1 MESLGENINPFS
13 PDLDPEKLYCFT
25 NGVALKADIAA
36 DLLGMYSTGEKWMK
50 EFTAECKEN
59 PARFEQTVKKQQVK
73 NFTADGMKV
82 TAKGKEL
89 KIIELKFTRDL
100 FAQILFQGQN
110 QSISLQHILTYPLTP
125 APLSMAHINGAMCV
139 TNKAALVHKIEAK
152 VTPVSNVKCEA
163 VIIDFMFFIRSA
175 TSDLP
180 VKYGALA
187 RSLLTRVPKR
197 GATTV
202 MFIADI
208 YNDQHSVKDS
218 CQGTRGTVS
227 GGRTY
232 SKLKHGQTRPSNFST
247 ALKSRNF
254 INALLEFLRDEWSS
268 ERCADLITG
277 HILHFAYGPC
287 YTYTVCLLMHCNSV
301 IFLLASMMTFELI
314 YTNDAVSG

>member
-1 MESLGENINPFS
+1 M
-13 PDLDPEKLYCFT
+13 
-25 NGVALKADIAA
+25 KADIAE

-59 PARFEQTVKKQQVK
+59 PRRFEQAIKKRQVK
-73 NFTADGMKV
+73 NITSDGMKV
-82 TAKGKEL
+82 TGKGKEL

-100 FAQILFQGQN
+100 FAQILLQGQN

-125 APLSMAHINGAMCV
+125 APLSMAHINSAMCV
-139 TNKAALVHKIEAK
+139 TNKAALIHKIEAK

-175 TSDLP
+175 ASHLP
-180 VKYGALA
+180 AKYGQVA
-187 RSLLTRVPKR
+187 RSLLQMAQRF

-202 MFIADI
+202 MFVADI
-208 YNDQHSVKDS
+208 YDDQHSIKDS
-218 CQGTRGTVS
+218 CQGTRRVVS

-232 SKLKHGQTRPSNFST
+232 SKLNHGQTRPSDFSA

-254 INALLEFLRDEWSS
+254 INTFLEFLRDEWSS

-277 HILHFAYGPC
+277 HTFHFAYGPC
-287 YTYTVCLLMHCNSV
+287 YTYTVCLLVHCNDMV
-301 IFLLASMMTFELI
+301 LLLVMYF
-314 YTNDAVSG
+314 DA